1 MIRLI
6 TPFARIRWTDQFP
19 ERFLGTEDPD
29 DVEGLR
35 WYEEHQLKM
44 SEGLLELA
52 LRRGVPCRQ
61 GLLLTRSSLLPLQR
75 YMDARAAHF
84 NALESDRA
92 HGPQFVAGM
101 RFTEST
107 NAALSSA
114 RRAVELVLRHP
125 RDRRIEAHW
134 QALGGSSPAAGS
146 QESLEPAA
154 AADHLWTQPTGMRGR
169 ANSR

>member
-6 TPFARIRWTDQFP
+6 APFARIRWTDQFP
-19 ERFLGTEDPD
+19 ERFLGTRDPD

-35 WYEEHQLKM
+35 WHEEHQLKM

-52 LRRGVPCRQ
+52 LRRGAPCRQ

-75 YMDARAAHF
+75 YMDARAAHV

-92 HGPQFVAGM
+92 HGPQFVAGR

-107 NAALSSA
+107 NAAFSSA
-114 RRAVELVLRHP
+114 RSAVELVLRHP
-125 RDRRIEAHW
+125 RDLRIEAHW
-134 QALGGSSPAAGS
+134 LALGGSAPATGS
-146 QESLEPAA
+146 QESLEPVAA
-154 AADHLWTQPTGMRGR
+154 AEHLWKQTTGMRGS